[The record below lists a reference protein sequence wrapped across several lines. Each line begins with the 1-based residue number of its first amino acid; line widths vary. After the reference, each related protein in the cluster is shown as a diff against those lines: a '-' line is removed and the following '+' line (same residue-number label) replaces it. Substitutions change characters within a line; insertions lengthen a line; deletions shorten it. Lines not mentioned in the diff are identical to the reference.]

1 MKEKNYKAFIPWMG
15 GKSRLAKQI
24 VDLMPEHT
32 CYCEV
37 FAGGASVLFTKPR
50 SKCEVLNDING
61 DLVNLYRVVQ
71 FHERA
76 LIAELRWQLTSR
88 EGFGVAIK
96 HSDTGLTDIQRA
108 ARFLQV
114 VKTCFGG
121 KGGCDGRSYGYATTS
136 GTRFNRRVV
145 AALRQAH
152 KRLDGVNVEHDSF
165 DAIIKRYDRPHTLFF
180 CDPPYLD
187 LTKYKYDFGIDE
199 HRRLNTLLMGV
210 KAKFIL
216 TINDHKEIR
225 DMYKGCYFLGTKTQY
240 SIAINK
246 NTDVGEL
253 IITNFKIKK

>member
-1 MKEKNYKAFIPWMG
+1 MG
-15 GKSRLAKQI
+15 GKNRLAKQI
-24 VDLMPEHT
+24 VAMMPEHT

-76 LIAELRWQLTSR
+76 LIAELRWQLNSR
-88 EGFGVAIK
+88 EGFGIAIR
-96 HSDTGLTDIQRA
+96 HNDAGLTDIQRA

-136 GTRFNRRVV
+136 GARFNRRIV

-152 KRLDGVNVEHDSF
+152 KRLDGVNVETDSF
-165 DAIIKRYDRPHTLFF
+165 EAIIKRYDRPHTLFF

-187 LTKYKYDFGIDE
+187 LTKYKYSFGIDE
-199 HRRLNTLLMGV
+199 HRRLNALLMGV
-210 KAKFIL
+210 KGKFIL